1 MDVMKNGF
9 FFVVI
14 CLVAGL
20 LACSTDDGDGSPDA
34 ASAADVAGAVE
45 VVADTSPGDLP
56 APECPGLPDMTG
68 KVFRITSLVA
78 KDPTDKIN
86 EVWAAD
92 IGDYELVILFHVV
105 EHDMAAGTAKLRVT
119 SATAEKETAEDG
131 TITPLKYNYMLDPAV
146 FNAYFEGCRIRWDEP
161 IELDIVTST
170 ISKPFHVFGITGFCD
185 ISEDGTEILHSWL
198 SGAILESEAQDL
210 CMTIPGMGVANF
222 HWFMNLAH
230 ICPVFD
236 SDKDGNL
243 DSYKF
248 TGTLAGVEETEL
260 FDDAIIPFTTDIEC
274 DPHLD
279 QCQP

>member
-1 MDVMKNGF
+1 MKKALS
-9 FFVVI
+9 FVVI
-14 CLVAGL
+14 CLFAGL
-20 LACSTDDGDGSPDA
+20 LACSTDDGDETADTASTADA
-34 ASAADVAGAVE
+34 SGTAD
-45 VVADTSPGDLP
+45 VVADSVGGDVP
-56 APECPGLPDMTG
+56 APECPNLPDMTDR
-68 KVFRITSLVA
+68 VFRITLLDA

-92 IGDYELVILFHVV
+92 IADYELVILFHVV
-105 EHDMAAGTAKLRVT
+105 EHDVAAGTAKLRVT
-119 SATAEKETAEDG
+119 SATAEKEVAEDG

-146 FNAYFEGCRIRWDEP
+146 FNAYFDGCRIKWDEP
-161 IELDIVTST
+161 IELDIVTAT

-185 ISEDGTEILHSWL
+185 INEDGTEILHSWL
-198 SGAILESEAQDL
+198 SGAILETEAQDL

-236 SDKDGNL
+236 SDGDGTL
-243 DSYKF
+243 ESYKF

-260 FDDAIIPFTTDIEC
+260 FDHEIIPFTTDIEC

>member
-1 MDVMKNGF
+1 MKKALF
-9 FFVVI
+9 LVVI
-14 CLVAGL
+14 ALFAGL
-20 LACSTDDGDGSPDA
+20 LACSTDDGDETTDTS
-34 ASAADVAGAVE
+34 SAADVAGAVD
-45 VVADTSPGDLP
+45 VVADTMVGGDVPPL
-56 APECPGLPDMTG
+56 ECPGLPDMTG
-68 KVFRITSLVA
+68 KVFRITSLDA
-78 KDPTDKIN
+78 KDPTDKMN

-105 EHDMAAGTAKLRVT
+105 EHDMVAGTAKLRVT
-119 SATAEKETAEDG
+119 SATSEKEVAEDG

-161 IELDIVTST
+161 IELDIVTAT

-198 SGAILESEAQDL
+198 SGAILETEAQDL

-236 SDKDGNL
+236 SDGDGVL
-243 DSYKF
+243 ESYKF
-248 TGTLAGVEETEL
+248 TGTLSGVEETEL
-260 FDDAIIPFTTDIEC
+260 FDEAIIPFTTDIEC